1 LVRGE
6 VDLNGVYV
14 FVIQRRLWYHRR
26 ETASAAEMHVVGD
39 ESLTG
44 MLLLVDVRGQ
54 MVLLQSDSE
63 RY

>member
-1 LVRGE
+1 MRGE

-44 MLLLVDVRGQ
+44 MLLLVDVRG
-54 MVLLQSDSE
+54 
-63 RY
+63 